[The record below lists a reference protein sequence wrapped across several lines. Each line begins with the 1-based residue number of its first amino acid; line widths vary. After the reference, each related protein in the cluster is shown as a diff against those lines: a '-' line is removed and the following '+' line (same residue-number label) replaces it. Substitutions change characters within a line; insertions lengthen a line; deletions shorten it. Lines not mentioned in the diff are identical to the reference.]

1 MVNARKVVIKRV
13 ALMAVPV
20 LGVCALTAFAWTSP
34 DRTVRPQPLL
44 SGTIPYLAP
53 QMPQPPYMPV
63 AYMAPDPP
71 ASVYSAVRGAL
82 VAAGVDDDKIGYA
95 ADKLSAAIAAD
106 IAKQTDELRL
116 YGKIAVGS
124 LVPLWI
130 IALVALFRH
139 PRRVDW
145 QDLSRA
151 AQWAARDALDLR
163 DERAANRRFEQAA
176 ERLDIPNMR
185 RR

>member
-1 MVNARKVVIKRV
+1 MLNARKVVIKRV
-13 ALMAVPV
+13 ALMAGPV
-20 LGVCALTAFAWTSP
+20 LGVCALTAYAWTSS

-44 SGTIPYLAP
+44 SATIPYVAP
-53 QMPQPPYMPV
+53 QMPEPPYMPV
-63 AYMAPDPP
+63 PYMAPDPP
-71 ASVYSAVRGAL
+71 ASVYSAVRDAL
-82 VAAGVDDDKIGYA
+82 VAAGVDEDKIGYA

-139 PRRVDW
+139 QRPPVDMR
-145 QDLSRA
+145 QVESIV
-151 AQWAARDALDLR
+151 RDARWAREDLDF
-163 DERAANRRFEQAA
+163 RR
-176 ERLDIPNMR
+176 
-185 RR
+185 